1 METHSLIPHPSTPPL
16 AIQAVEFSVIGLDA
30 DWLTLRWRITGAAGL
45 VVPPLAGKGR
55 ADNLWKTT
63 CFELFVRPGDGP
75 AYSEFNL
82 SPSERWAAYDFT
94 AYREGMANR
103 PIMREPTCGLRGSGA
118 LRVFDAAIPRASLPP
133 LPWHCGISA
142 VIVEAHG
149 HLSYWALAHAPGKP
163 DFHAPACFTLP
174 IAAPQPL

>member
-1 METHSLIPHPSTPPL
+1 MQTHSLVAHPDTPPL
-16 AIQAVEFSVIGLDA
+16 AVESIEFSLVGLDA
-30 DWLTLRWRITGAAGL
+30 DWLTLRWRITGAARL
-45 VVPPLAGKGR
+45 HVPPLAGKGR

-63 CFELFVRPGDGP
+63 CFELFVRPGEAA

-94 AYREGMANR
+94 SYRDGMAER
-103 PIMREPTCGLRGSGA
+103 AMPRQPACGLRGSGN
-118 LRVFDAAIPRASLPP
+118 LRIFDAAIPRASLPA
-133 LPWHCGISA
+133 LPWRCGVSA
-142 VIVEAHG
+142 VIEEAHG

-174 IAAPQPL
+174 IAAPEPL